1 MEILQFFQFV
11 FFQSSFYFLEMLDQI
26 VQFQIF
32 DKVIFFS
39 DMDWSLG
46 FLNNQLTFNLTVRNI
61 FEFFLQFVGYF
72 DFSVVKILDLYELF

>member
-26 VQFQIF
+26 VQFQIL
-32 DKVIFFS
+32 DKVIFFL

-46 FLNNQLTFNLTVRNI
+46 FLNNQLSFNLTVRNI
-61 FEFFLQFVGYF
+61 FEFFLQFTGYF

>member
-1 MEILQFFQFV
+1 MEILQFFQFG

-26 VQFQIF
+26 VQFQIL
-32 DKVIFFS
+32 DKVIFFL

-46 FLNNQLTFNLTVRNI
+46 FLNNQLSFNLTVRNI
-61 FEFFLQFVGYF
+61 FEFFLQFTGYF

>member
-1 MEILQFFQFV
+1 MEILQFFQFG

-26 VQFQIF
+26 VQFQIL
-32 DKVIFFS
+32 DKVIFFL

-46 FLNNQLTFNLTVRNI
+46 FLNNQLSFNLTVRNI

>member
-46 FLNNQLTFNLTVRNI
+46 FLNNQSTFNLTVRNI
-61 FEFFLQFVGYF
+61 FEFFLQIVGYF

>member
-1 MEILQFFQFV
+1 MEILQFFQFG

-46 FLNNQLTFNLTVRNI
+46 FLNNQLLFNLTVRNI

>member
-26 VQFQIF
+26 VQFQIL
-32 DKVIFFS
+32 DKVIFFL

-46 FLNNQLTFNLTVRNI
+46 FLNNQLSFNLTVYNI
-61 FEFFLQFVGYF
+61 FEFFLQFAGYF

>member
-46 FLNNQLTFNLTVRNI
+46 FLNNQLLFNLTVRNI

>member
-1 MEILQFFQFV
+1 MEILQFFQFG

-26 VQFQIF
+26 VQFQIL
-32 DKVIFFS
+32 DKVIFFL

-61 FEFFLQFVGYF
+61 FEFFLQIVGYF

>member
-1 MEILQFFQFV
+1 MEILQFFQFG

-32 DKVIFFS
+32 DKAIFFS

-46 FLNNQLTFNLTVRNI
+46 FLNNQLSFNLTVRNI
-61 FEFFLQFVGYF
+61 FEFFLQIVGYF

>member
-46 FLNNQLTFNLTVRNI
+46 FLNNQLMFNLTVRNI
-61 FEFFLQFVGYF
+61 FEFFLQIVGYF

>member
-61 FEFFLQFVGYF
+61 FEFFLQIVGYF